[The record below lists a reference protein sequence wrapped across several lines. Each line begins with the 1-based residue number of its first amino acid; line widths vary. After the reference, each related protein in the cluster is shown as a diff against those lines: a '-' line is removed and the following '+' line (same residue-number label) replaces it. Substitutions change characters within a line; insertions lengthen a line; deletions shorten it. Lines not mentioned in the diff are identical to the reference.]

1 MVRAAGTTNEPA
13 LQTEG
18 LLKEALLRLW
28 EQART
33 RKLARLTW
41 LRLAVF
47 ELEGALK
54 LFGLVNATP
63 NAAVQVYLDG
73 GYETADGST
82 LEVKFEGAAKDFK
95 VVKEFLEPQR
105 KAAKT
110 ACGQVRMTVTFPQ
123 GLALAGDEPEKFA
136 EKLTRLGAGTI
147 QIQATAEGEA

>member
-1 MVRAAGTTNEPA
+1 M
-13 LQTEG
+13 LW
-18 LLKEALLRLW
+18 LW
-28 EQART
+28 EQARS

-63 NAAVQVYLDG
+63 NATVRVHLNG
-73 GYETADGST
+73 GYETTDGST
-82 LEVKFEGAAKDFK
+82 LEVTFEGAAKDFR

-110 ACGQVRMTVTFPQ
+110 ACGQIRMTVTFPQ

-147 QIQATAEGEA
+147 QLQATAEGEA